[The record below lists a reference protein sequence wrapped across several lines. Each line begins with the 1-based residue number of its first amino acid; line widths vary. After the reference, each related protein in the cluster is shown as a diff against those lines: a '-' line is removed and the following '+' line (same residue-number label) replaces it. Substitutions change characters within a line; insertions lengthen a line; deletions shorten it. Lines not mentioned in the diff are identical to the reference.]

1 MGAIQL
7 SLLRS
12 PAISEAALAG
22 GADPVVRVLI
32 YIIVILVA
40 AKLGAELFERIGQPA
55 VLGEL
60 IAGVVLGN
68 IVLLDPGWNFFD
80 PLRAAVLTDHAA
92 IGIDLL
98 AKIGIILLLF
108 EVGLESSVKDMRRV
122 GLSSFLVAVVG
133 VVLPF
138 VLGYFVSAMFVTKVP
153 KEILAI
159 SPNFNIHNIHMF
171 IGATLCATSV
181 GITARVFQDMGKIQI
196 PEARIVL
203 GAAVIDDVLGLIIL
217 ATVSAIVT
225 SAEMGTDLS
234 LMEIVKLT
242 AIAIGFLVGA
252 IIIGTYIVPKLMK
265 IAAKFRTQGL
275 MLITALLF
283 CFGLSA
289 LASEA
294 GLASIVG
301 AFAAGLILEEIHFK
315 EFGSNTR
322 ISSLIEPIATIFVP
336 IFFVQMGI
344 QVHLES
350 FFIPSILGIS
360 AGLIVAAMI
369 GKQACGLVV
378 REKHVDK
385 ATVGLGM
392 IPRGEVGLIF
402 ASIGKGLGVID
413 NEIFSAV
420 VIMVIVTT
428 FVTPPLLKWSI
439 ARAEK
444 RAELE
449 QEPAESTTK

>member
-1 MGAIQL
+1 MGVNPG
-7 SLLRS
+7 SL
-12 PAISEAALAG
+12 PAFLGSVMVVG
-22 GADPVVRVLI
+22 GDPAVKVLI
-32 YIIVILVA
+32 YLIMILVA

-68 IVLLDPGWNFFD
+68 LVLVAPGWTFFE

-92 IGIDLL
+92 IGIDIL
-98 AKIGIILLLF
+98 AKIGIIILLF
-108 EVGLESSVKDMRRV
+108 EVGLESSVKEMRRV
-122 GLSSFLVAVVG
+122 GLSSFLVAAIG

-138 VLGYFVSAMFVTKVP
+138 ALGYFVSTIFVTKVP
-153 KEILAI
+153 KEILEI

-181 GITARVFQDMGKIQI
+181 GITARVFQDMGKIQM

-217 ATVSAIVT
+217 ATVSAIVS
-225 SAEMGTDLS
+225 SAESGTELS
-234 LMEIVKLT
+234 LLEIVKLT
-242 AIAIGFLVGA
+242 MIAVGFLAGS
-252 IIIGTYIVPKLMK
+252 IIIGMYTVPKLMK
-265 IAAKFRTQGL
+265 FAAKFRTQGL
-275 MLITALLF
+275 MLITSIIL

-289 LASEA
+289 LASVA

-315 EFGSNTR
+315 EFGSNTT
-322 ISSLIEPIATIFVP
+322 IKSLIQPIATIFVP
-336 IFFVQMGI
+336 VFFVLMGI
-344 QVHLES
+344 EVRAES

-360 AGLIVAAMI
+360 AGLIVAALV

-378 REKHVDK
+378 REKDIDRL
-385 ATVGLGM
+385 TVGLGM

-402 ASIGKGLGVID
+402 ASIGKSLGVID
-413 NEIFSAV
+413 NDIFSAI

-428 FVTPPLLKWSI
+428 LVTPPLLKWSI
-439 ARAEK
+439 PRAERK
-444 RAELE
+444 SKVEVKSAEGTVE
-449 QEPAESTTK
+449 

>member
-1 MGAIQL
+1 MGAI
-7 SLLRS
+7 LL
-12 PAISEAALAG
+12 PLMHPFEFNEAAMVAG
-22 GADPVVRVLI
+22 PDPLIKVLI
-32 YIIVILVA
+32 YLIVILVA

-60 IAGVVLGN
+60 IAGVILGN
-68 IVLLDPGWNFFD
+68 VILVNGGWNFFE
-80 PLRAAVLTDHAA
+80 PLRASVLTDHAA

-98 AKIGIILLLF
+98 AKIGIIILLF
-108 EVGLESSVKDMRRV
+108 EVGLESSVKEMRRV
-122 GLSSFLVAVVG
+122 GISSFLVATIG
-133 VVLPF
+133 VVIPF
-138 VLGYFVSAMFVTKVP
+138 VLGYFVSAMFITKVP

-159 SPNFNIHNIHMF
+159 SPNFNINNIHMF

-181 GITARVFQDMGKIQI
+181 GITARVFKDMARIQT

-217 ATVSAIVT
+217 ATVSAVVS
-225 SAEMGTDLS
+225 SAETGTELS
-234 LMEIVKLT
+234 LFQIVKLT
-242 AIAIGFLVGA
+242 MIAVGFLVGA
-252 IIIGTYIVPKLMK
+252 LIIGTYFVPRVMK
-265 IAAKFRTQGL
+265 VAARFRTQGL
-275 MLITALLF
+275 MLITAILI
-283 CFGLSA
+283 CFVLSV

-301 AFAAGLILEEIHFK
+301 AFAAGLILEEVHFR
-315 EFGSNTR
+315 EFDTNIGIEN
-322 ISSLIEPIATIFVP
+322 LIQPIATVFVP
-336 IFFVQMGI
+336 VFFVLMGI

-350 FFIPSILGIS
+350 FFIPSILGVS
-360 AGLIVAAMI
+360 GGLIIAAML

-378 REKHVDK
+378 REKNIDRV
-385 ATVGLGM
+385 TVGIGM

-428 FVTPPLLKWSI
+428 LVTPPLLKWSI
-439 ARAEK
+439 ARAE
-444 RAELE
+444 RRTQPE
-449 QEPAESTTK
+449 

>member
-1 MGAIQL
+1 MGAF
-7 SLLRS
+7 LLPS
-12 PAISEAALAG
+12 SFAFAEASIAG
-22 GADPVVRVLI
+22 EADPFVRVLL
-32 YIIVILVA
+32 YVIVILVA

-68 IVLLDPGWNFFD
+68 LVLVSDGWSFFQ

-92 IGIDLL
+92 IGIDIL
-98 AKIGIILLLF
+98 AKIGIIILLF
-108 EVGLESSVKDMRRV
+108 EVGLESSVKEMRRV
-122 GLSSFLVAVVG
+122 GMSSFLVAVIG

-138 VLGYFVSAMFVTKVP
+138 ILGYFVSATFIRKVP
-153 KEILAI
+153 AGILAL
-159 SPNFNIHNIHMF
+159 SPNFSIQNIHMF

-181 GITARVFQDMGKIQI
+181 GITARVFKDMARIQT

-217 ATVSAIVT
+217 AIVSAVVS
-225 SAEMGTDLS
+225 SAETGNEMS
-234 LMEIVKLT
+234 VFEIVKLT
-242 AIAIGFLVGA
+242 VIAIGFLVGA
-252 IIIGTYIVPKLMK
+252 LIIGIYFIPKLMK
-265 IAAKFRTQGL
+265 FAAKFRTQGL
-275 MLITALLF
+275 MLITSVLI
-283 CFGLSA
+283 CFGLAA

-301 AFAAGLILEEIHFK
+301 AFAAGLILEEIHFR
-315 EFGSNTR
+315 EFDTNVGIKT
-322 ISSLIEPIATIFVP
+322 LIEPIAIIFVP
-336 IFFVQMGI
+336 IFFVLMGI

-350 FFIPSILGIS
+350 FFVPSIVGVS
-360 AGLIVAAMI
+360 VGLIIAAMV

-378 REKHVDK
+378 REKNIDRI
-385 ATVGLGM
+385 TVGIGM

-439 ARAEK
+439 ARAERK
-444 RAELE
+444 K
-449 QEPAESTTK
+449 EPEA

>member
-1 MGAIQL
+1 MGVVLMTLIH
-7 SLLRS
+7 S
-12 PAISEAALAG
+12 PVFSEASFAG
-22 GADPVVRVLI
+22 GADPAVRVLV

-68 IVLLDPGWNFFD
+68 LVLVNHGWTFFE
-80 PLRAAVLTDHAA
+80 PLRATVLTDHAA
-92 IGIDLL
+92 IGIDIL

-122 GLSSFLVAVVG
+122 GLSSFLVAAIG
-133 VVLPF
+133 VILPF
-138 VLGYFVSAMFVTKVP
+138 ILGYFVSAVFVTKVP
-153 KEILAI
+153 KEILAM
-159 SPNFNIHNIHMF
+159 SPNFNIQNIHMF

-181 GITARVFQDMGKIQI
+181 GITARVFQDMGKIQM

-217 ATVSAIVT
+217 ATVSAIVS
-225 SAEMGTDLS
+225 SAEMGTELS
-234 LMEIVKLT
+234 LMEIVKLA
-242 AIAIGFLVGA
+242 AIAVGFLVGA
-252 IIIGTYIVPKLMK
+252 LIIGAYIIPKLMK
-265 IAAKFRTQGL
+265 VAAKFRTQGL
-275 MLITALLF
+275 MLITAILF

-289 LASEA
+289 LASEV

-315 EFGSNTR
+315 DFGSNTN
-322 ISSLIEPIATIFVP
+322 IKTLIQPIATIFVP
-336 IFFVQMGI
+336 IFFVEMGI

-360 AGLIVAAMI
+360 GGLIVAAMI

-378 REKHVDK
+378 REKNVDR

-402 ASIGKGLGVID
+402 ASIGRGLGVVD
-413 NEIFSAV
+413 NDIFSAI

-439 ARAEK
+439 ARAER
-444 RAELE
+444 RAELNQGPE
-449 QEPAESTTK
+449 ENVAK

>member
-1 MGAIQL
+1 MGATFSAL
-7 SLLRS
+7 VHPFVLN
-12 PAISEAALAG
+12 EAAMVG
-22 GADPVVRVLI
+22 GTDPAVKVLI
-32 YIIVILVA
+32 YIMIILVA
-40 AKLGAELFERIGQPA
+40 AKLGAEFFERIGQPA

-60 IAGVVLGN
+60 IAGVILGN
-68 IVLLDPGWNFFD
+68 LVLVNGNWSFFE

-92 IGIDLL
+92 IGIDIL
-98 AKIGIILLLF
+98 AKIGIIILLF
-108 EVGLESSVKDMRRV
+108 EVGLESSVKEMRRV
-122 GLSSFLVAVVG
+122 GLSSFLVATVG

-138 VLGYFVSAMFVTKVP
+138 ILGYFVSAIFVTKVP

-159 SPNFNIHNIHMF
+159 SPNFNINNIHMF

-181 GITARVFQDMGKIQI
+181 GITARVFKDMARIQM

-217 ATVSAIVT
+217 ATVSAVVS
-225 SAEMGTDLS
+225 SAETGTDLS
-234 LMEIVKLT
+234 FLEIVKLT
-242 AIAIGFLVGA
+242 MIAVGFLLGA
-252 IIIGTYIVPKLMK
+252 LVIGVYFIPRLMK

-275 MLITALLF
+275 MLISAILI

-301 AFAAGLILEEIHFK
+301 AFAAGLILEEIHFR
-315 EFGSNTR
+315 EFGAKVSIR
-322 ISSLIEPIATIFVP
+322 DLIQPITIIFVP
-336 IFFVQMGI
+336 IFFVLMGI
-344 QVHLES
+344 QVRLQS
-350 FFIPSILGIS
+350 FIVPSVLGIS
-360 AGLIVAAMI
+360 AGLIVAAMV

-378 REKHVDK
+378 REKNIDRV
-385 ATVGLGM
+385 TVGIGM

-428 FVTPPLLKWSI
+428 FVSPPMLKWSI
-439 ARAEK
+439 ARAERK
-444 RAELE
+444 AGEKEEL
-449 QEPAESTTK
+449 K

>member
-1 MGAIQL
+1 MGAIL
-7 SLLRS
+7 SPLMHS
-12 PAISEAALAG
+12 FDFNEAAMVAA
-22 GADPVVRVLI
+22 ADPAVKVLV

-60 IAGVVLGN
+60 IAGVILGN
-68 IVLLDPGWNFFD
+68 IVLVDGGWNFFE
-80 PLRAAVLTDHAA
+80 PLRASVLTDHAA
-92 IGIDLL
+92 IGIDIL
-98 AKIGIILLLF
+98 AKIGIIILLF
-108 EVGLESSVKDMRRV
+108 EVGLESSVKEMRRV
-122 GLSSFLVAVVG
+122 GISSLLVATIG

-138 VLGYFVSAMFVTKVP
+138 VLGYFVSAVFITRVP
-153 KEILAI
+153 NEILAI

-181 GITARVFQDMGKIQI
+181 GITARVFKDMARIQT

-217 ATVSAIVT
+217 ATVSAVVS
-225 SAEMGTDLS
+225 SAETGSNLS
-234 LMEIVKLT
+234 LLDIVKL
-242 AIAIGFLVGA
+242 AMIAVGFLVGA
-252 IIIGTYIVPKLMK
+252 LIIGTYFIPRVMK
-265 IAAKFRTQGL
+265 VAARFRTQGL
-275 MLITALLF
+275 MLITAILI
-283 CFGLSA
+283 CFGLSV

-301 AFAAGLILEEIHFK
+301 AFAAGLILEEIHFR
-315 EFGSNTR
+315 EFGTNVG
-322 ISSLIEPIATIFVP
+322 IKNLIQPIAIIFVP
-336 IFFVQMGI
+336 VFFVLMGI

-350 FFIPSILGIS
+350 FFIPSVLGVS
-360 AGLIVAAMI
+360 GGLIVAAMI

-378 REKHVDK
+378 REKNVDRV
-385 ATVGLGM
+385 TVGIGM

-402 ASIGKGLGVID
+402 ASIGKGLGVVD

-428 FVTPPLLKWSI
+428 LVTPPLLKWSI
-439 ARAEK
+439 ARAER
-444 RAELE
+444 RAELKR
-449 QEPAESTTK
+449 ESEA

>member
-1 MGAIQL
+1 MGAIL
-7 SLLRS
+7 SES
-12 PAISEAALAG
+12 VHSFEFSEAAVVA
-22 GADPVVRVLI
+22 GADPIIRVLI
-32 YIIVILVA
+32 YLIIMLVA
-40 AKLGAELFERIGQPA
+40 AKLGAELFERVGQPA

-60 IAGVVLGN
+60 IAGVILGN
-68 IVLLDPGWNFFD
+68 IVLLDGNWSFFE

-92 IGIDLL
+92 IGIDIL
-98 AKIGIILLLF
+98 AKIGIIILLF
-108 EVGLESSVKDMRRV
+108 EVGLESSVKEMRRV
-122 GLSSFLVAVVG
+122 GISSFLVAAIG

-138 VLGYFVSAMFVTKVP
+138 VLGYFVSAVFITKVP

-159 SPNFNIHNIHMF
+159 SPNFNINNIHMF

-181 GITARVFQDMGKIQI
+181 GITARVFQDMARIQT

-217 ATVSAIVT
+217 ATVSAIVS
-225 SAEMGTDLS
+225 SAETGKDLS
-234 LMEIVKLT
+234 LLEIVKLT
-242 AIAIGFLVGA
+242 TIAIGFLVGA
-252 IIIGTYIVPKLMK
+252 LLVGIYFVPRVMRV
-265 IAAKFRTQGL
+265 AAKFRTQGL
-275 MLITALLF
+275 MLITAILL

-289 LASEA
+289 LAGEA

-301 AFAAGLILEEIHFK
+301 AFAAGLILEEIHFR
-315 EFGSNTR
+315 EFGTTVG
-322 ISSLIEPIATIFVP
+322 ITALIQPIATIFVP
-336 IFFVQMGI
+336 VFFVLMGI

-350 FFIPSILGIS
+350 FFTPAVLGVS
-360 AGLIVAAMI
+360 GGLIVAAMI
-369 GKQACGLVV
+369 GKQVCGLVV
-378 REKHVDK
+378 REKNVDRV
-385 ATVGLGM
+385 TVGIGM

-439 ARAEK
+439 ARAERK
-444 RAELE
+444 AALKKEDE
-449 QEPAESTTK
+449 E